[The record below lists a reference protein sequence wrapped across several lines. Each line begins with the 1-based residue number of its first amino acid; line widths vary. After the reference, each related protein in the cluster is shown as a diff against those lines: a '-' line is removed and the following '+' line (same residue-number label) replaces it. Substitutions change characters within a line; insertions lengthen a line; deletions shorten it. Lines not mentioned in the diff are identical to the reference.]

1 MIQKQIIVRTCLQP
15 VKALLEVSGPA
26 TDPEAPCLPSV
37 GQGTAAV
44 VVVVA
49 AAAAAAETQ
58 TVVADGEGTSAAG
71 SSAAV

>member
-1 MIQKQIIVRTCLQP
+1 MNHKQIIVRTCLQP

-37 GQGTAAV
+37 GQGTAVVVVV

-49 AAAAAAETQ
+49 AAETQ
-58 TVVADGEGTSAAG
+58 TAVADGEGTSAAG